1 MINLRKGVDPVK
13 NKRSKQ
19 VTRLACFLLSCA
31 ALFSGC
37 SASMQDHSVEEAGY
51 GYLMDLVE

>member
-1 MINLRKGVDPVK
+1 VK